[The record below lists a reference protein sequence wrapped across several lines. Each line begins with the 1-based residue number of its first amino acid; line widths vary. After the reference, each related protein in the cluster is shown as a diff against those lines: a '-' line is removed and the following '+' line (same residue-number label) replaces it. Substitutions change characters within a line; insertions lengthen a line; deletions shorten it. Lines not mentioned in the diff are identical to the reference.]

1 MVDCLDCKDTVFF
14 CFLKNIDVIFDF
26 PENVQVTNIP
36 LISLADFF
44 VGGSLKSRSSFA
56 VVSLPGTTLS
66 WAQIGSI
73 LGLDIPFVKY
83 RNGYAIPCPMCT
95 ASPVAQNIA
104 DTFIGRTTFY
114 SIDM

>member
-1 MVDCLDCKDTVFF
+1 ML
-14 CFLKNIDVIFDF
+14 FLTF
-26 PENVQVTNIP
+26 PKNVQVTNIP

-56 VVSLPGTTLS
+56 IVSLPGATLS
-66 WAQIGSI
+66 RAQIGST

-83 RNGYAIPCPMCT
+83 RNGCAIPCPMCI
-95 ASPVAQNIA
+95 ASPVARNIA

-114 SIDM
+114 SVDMKKIVKYLFFY